1 MSGPVFRDYNWRDL
15 LTRIDPDMDKPATAY
30 QFGNGR
36 VFIESKAGPYSPTSP
51 SQPSAR
57 TGSAVV
63 DVAIVDDAIVDHP

>member
-1 MSGPVFRDYNWRDL
+1 MSGPVFRDYNWNDL
-15 LTRIDPDMDKPATAY
+15 LRRVDPDMDKPVVAY

-36 VFIESKAGPYSPTSP
+36 VFLESKAGPYSPTSA
-51 SQPSAR
+51 SVTWTR